1 MNKEQLI
8 KLLERFDITPDSN
21 FKDQHFMVN
30 PEVIEDVIIA
40 AGVLQQDHILEIGP
54 GPGQLTEAILAKG
67 AQLTVIE
74 IDTRFEGIMT
84 ELQDKYP
91 GKLTVIW
98 GSALDVEWPRD
109 INKLVMNP
117 PYSILEPL
125 LQLIYAY
132 EGLEIV
138 SMIIGRRYYENC
150 SSRIGDNSFNKT
162 SLMTQAKFDVHFV
175 KNIDKESFYPKE
187 GERSVVMYL
196 TAKER
201 PEPALYKI
209 AEFFVES
216 PTIDLKFVLV
226 QVLEG
231 INRKAGKHKHSDF
244 ANIVTIKGLGINPK
258 LLNQRLQDLNNH
270 DIAHV
275 VSKLS
280 FCFNKKK
287 NKQQH

>member
-30 PEVIEDVIIA
+30 PEVIEDVMIA

-84 ELQDKYP
+84 ELQEKYP

-216 PTIDLKFVLV
+216 PAIDLKFVLV

-258 LLNQRLQDLNNH
+258 LLNRRLQDLNNH

-287 NKQQH
+287 SKQQR